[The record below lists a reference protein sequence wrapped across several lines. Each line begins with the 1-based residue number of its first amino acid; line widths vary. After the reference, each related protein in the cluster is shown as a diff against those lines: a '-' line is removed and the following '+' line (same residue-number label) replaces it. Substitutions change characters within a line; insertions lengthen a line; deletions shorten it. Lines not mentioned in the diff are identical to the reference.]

1 MFITNIKHLFILISL
16 ITLMKTVSIEEDFK
30 IPKEYIS
37 DQEFLLKALITHD
50 PIKIIYASPDSNSK
64 ECTETNPCSLET
76 AISKLQKGYTLYLK
90 EGTYDVKSGIEIT
103 EEGSSNSYITI
114 SSAPGETAIITSSLS
129 KQIGLFQI
137 YGSYLIIENLNFKD
151 VTAKNVQ
158 GIVFYG
164 GGQNHIIIRNNIF
177 DSLKTTKIGGD
188 YGANGILLMGEET
201 DPIKQIFIY
210 GNTLTNNVLG
220 YSEGISIAGNC
231 EEVYVI
237 KNTLKKNTN
246 IGIDF
251 YGNAGYCQT
260 ASLDQPR
267 KCVATLNYVSES
279 ISPYA
284 DCAGLYIDGAK
295 DIFLGYNTIENS
307 QYGIEIGSE
316 ERKDDY
322 PVKNIV
328 VKENILNGN
337 SVTGL
342 RIGGFDEEE
351 TGVVKD
357 TSIENN
363 QIIGSNTAVII
374 AKSDNITFSEN
385 QINAEKYFIDMEFDE
400 NYIKNIKFVGNT
412 FTGKGS
418 FRMYGST
425 KLSLDEFLKKYSS

>member
-16 ITLMKTVSIEEDFK
+16 IILMKTVCIEEDFK

-37 DQEFLLKALITHD
+37 DQEFLIKALVTPD
-50 PIKIIYASPDSNSK
+50 PVKILYASPDGKGN
-64 ECTETNPCSLET
+64 ECTENNPSSLET
-76 AISKLQKGYTLYLK
+76 AISKLQNGYTLYLK
-90 EGTYDVKSGIEIT
+90 EGTYDVKKGIEIT
-103 EEGSSNSYITI
+103 EEGTSTSYITI
-114 SSAPGETAIITSSLS
+114 SSAPGENAIITSSLS
-129 KQIGLFQI
+129 TQIGLFQI

-164 GGQNHIIIRNNIF
+164 GGQNHVIIRNNNF
-177 DSLKTTKIGGD
+177 DSLKTTKKGPN
-188 YGANGILLMGEET
+188 YGANGILLMGEEAN
-201 DPIKQIFIY
+201 PIKQVFIY
-210 GNTLTNNVLG
+210 GNILTNNILG

-231 EEVYVI
+231 EEIYVI
-237 KNTLKKNTN
+237 KNTLKNNTN

-267 KCVATLNYVSES
+267 KSVATFNYISES

-284 DCAGLYIDGAK
+284 DCAGLYIDGAR
-295 DIFLGYNTIENS
+295 DIFAGYNTIENS

-322 PVKNIV
+322 PVKNIIL
-328 VKENILNGN
+328 KENTLNGN

-342 RIGGFDEEE
+342 RIGGYDEEE
-351 TGVVKD
+351 SGIVKD
-357 TSIENN
+357 SSIENN
-363 QIIGSNTAVII
+363 IITDSKTSVII

-385 QINAEKYFIDMEFDE
+385 IISAEKYFIETDFDE
-400 NYIKNIKFVGNT
+400 NYIQNIKFVGNK
-412 FTGKGS
+412 FTGTGIFK
-418 FRMYGST
+418 MYGS
-425 KLSLDEFLKKYSS
+425 KLTLDEFLKKYSS